1 MKRFRVSSLIVLV
14 LVFTVNLTAFQQAPL
29 QHVKGANLNIV
40 TSLSIVADFAAQIGK
55 GAFTVQSIVTGTEN
69 PHIYE
74 PTPSEI
80 ELVANAD
87 LFIRFG
93 IAGLEPWVDA
103 VLLANPNVKVLTL
116 VTQSM
121 LRYDPLIE
129 ALNPHVWM
137 DPTIVKTMVAK
148 IYEEIITL
156 DPANSATYLSNK
168 EAYLAKLDALL
179 AQINATRLT
188 LQNLKV
194 VVHHPSMMYLLDLL
208 GVERVAIIEEHEGE
222 EPSPEHIADI
232 VDKIITKNVSLII
245 NQPQLDEKQVAEIAR
260 DTNIKIA
267 ELTPLLDV
275 PDVEGFVL
283 AQGSIITSYIK
294 MIEYDLIALKNPH
307 EPPKIGDVVSFWFLI
322 ALNGSGFLAISILV
336 IVVRYRHKEDL
347 PHV

>member
-1 MKRFRVSSLIVLV
+1 MKQFKVSILIVI
-14 LVFTVNLTAFQQAPL
+14 LTFAGSLGVVQQRPL
-29 QHVKGANLNIV
+29 HFCRAATSLNIV
-40 TSLSIVADFAAQIGK
+40 ASLSIVADFAAQIGK
-55 GAFTVQSIVTGTEN
+55 GVFTVTSIVTGAEN

-93 IAGLEPWVDA
+93 LADLEPWVDA

-137 DPTIVKTMVAK
+137 DPSIVKTMVDK
-148 IYEEIITL
+148 IYDEIIVL

-168 EAYLAKLDALL
+168 EAYFTELDSLIAL
-179 AQINATRLT
+179 INATKIF
-188 LQNLKV
+188 LQNVKV
-194 VVHHPSMMYLLDLL
+194 VVHHPSLMYLLDLL
-208 GVERVAIIEEHEGE
+208 GVERIAVIEQHEGE
-222 EPSPEHIADI
+222 EPSPEHIAD
-232 VDKIITKNVSLII
+232 VVEKIISENVSMII

-260 DTNIKIA
+260 DTGVKIA
-267 ELTPLLDV
+267 ELTPLLGV

-283 AQGSIITSYIK
+283 AQGSIINSYIK
-294 MIEYDLIALKNPH
+294 MIEYDLIALQNPH
-307 EPPKIGDVVSFWFLI
+307 EPPKIGDIVSFWLLI
-322 ALNGSGFLAISILV
+322 ALNGATFLGVFVLVV
-336 IVVRYRHKEDL
+336 IVRLRKKE
-347 PHV
+347 VQSIV